1 MKKNNRSLPDARTP
15 AETLIAEAQAAR
27 VKEHVRAV
35 LARLQ
40 SRNSQSLRKAA

>member
-1 MKKNNRSLPDARTP
+1 MKKNNCSLPDARMP

-35 LARLQ
+35 LARLK
-40 SRNSQSLRKAA
+40 SRNSHPSRKAA